1 MPGKNEISIEYQ
13 KAVSLMDLVI
23 IEENHKL
30 LDIAVNNI
38 EESVLICENPEI
50 ELFQMR
56 SDVFFLLPD
65 YLNNPTDSKL
75 IELKKDL
82 KLYKDGY
89 ENLCQKL
96 NDYIGNVS
104 KSLMNLFTP
113 SNNLRKEINQ
123 IIIQFEKNIEN
134 LCIPLISQQQGL
146 DTIDTSNLSEIEKD
160 DLNEDK
166 LNIKYEIIEFKKESE
181 KLNIQYH
188 KLFNQINQAVQILC
202 NTIKEIPLSITNLQ
216 DIIEEAISKYE
227 EILENEFS
235 DSNKNKNGYF
245 HNLLIKIKESFE
257 LINNE
262 MKKII
267 REINEKINNL
277 DEEYKKRKDSF
288 ISLKYKSDQIIDIL
302 TVKSNSIKDDILKVR
317 DKNNQIK
324 IKLPEIKISELII
337 EKIYKPME
345 DSIDCVKKE
354 IFLESEGIKEIRANI
369 IPTIIYQTS
378 LDILFIMDTTG
389 SMEQYIEITKKKLIE
404 IMDKIKFECN
414 GIDINLGFIGYKDV
428 KEILKNDYLIID
440 FTKDYKY
447 VKEEISKIKVGGGDD
462 TAEDIAWAF
471 ERALEKSWT
480 NNARIAILVT
490 DAPCHG
496 KEFHDIN
503 LLDDYKEDVIYI
515 EKMKNLVEKMAL
527 KDISLICIKLKEDTN
542 IMYAKF
548 KEIYQKHNN
557 NCFFDIIPLNC
568 PEKISGIISDNAVKV
583 YKDKRINQNN

>member
-1 MPGKNEISIEYQ
+1 M
-13 KAVSLMDLVI
+13 
-23 IEENHKL
+23 
-30 LDIAVNNI
+30 
-38 EESVLICENPEI
+38 
-50 ELFQMR
+50 
-56 SDVFFLLPD
+56 
-65 YLNNPTDSKL
+65 
-75 IELKKDL
+75 
-82 KLYKDGY
+82 
-89 ENLCQKL
+89 
-96 NDYIGNVS
+96 
-104 KSLMNLFTP
+104 
-113 SNNLRKEINQ
+113 
-123 IIIQFEKNIEN
+123 
-134 LCIPLISQQQGL
+134 
-146 DTIDTSNLSEIEKD
+146 
-160 DLNEDK
+160 
-166 LNIKYEIIEFKKESE
+166 
-181 KLNIQYH
+181 
-188 KLFNQINQAVQILC
+188 
-202 NTIKEIPLSITNLQ
+202 
-216 DIIEEAISKYE
+216 
-227 EILENEFS
+227 ENEFS

-480 NNARIAILVT
+480 NNSRIAILVT

>member
-65 YLNNPTDSKL
+65 YLNNPTDSQL